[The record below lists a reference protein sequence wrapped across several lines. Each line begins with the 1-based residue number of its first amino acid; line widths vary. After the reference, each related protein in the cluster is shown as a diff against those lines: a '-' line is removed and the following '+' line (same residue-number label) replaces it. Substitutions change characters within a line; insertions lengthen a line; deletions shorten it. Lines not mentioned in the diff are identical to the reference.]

1 MESPNP
7 QTESTGDI
15 ARGAS
20 WIALGNVSSRVLGY
34 VREAVK
40 AGLFGTGAHVD
51 ALQLALTVPNQ
62 VYDLVTGGLVNSALV
77 PVFSAYAAEGR
88 DRRELWRLAGAVLT
102 VAAAG
107 VSALVAVLILLSP
120 ALVSLLGREHNPAA
134 QAQAADLLRLM
145 LPAVVLMSLAGVLTS
160 LLYALKRFSL
170 PAFSTTVFNAGIV
183 IATVL
188 LAGRLDVAAMAVGLL
203 FGATLQ
209 VVLQLPGIRDGLTA
223 LRFWPDLGHP
233 GLRRVLRLYL
243 PIVVSTIISQLSIYF
258 ALGVAWEFTGAIGWM
273 NYATTLYQLPLGLVG
288 VAVSS
293 AVLPTLAR
301 QAAAGQ
307 QIRPTLVQ
315 GLNLVLGLIVPATLG
330 LFVLAEPVVA
340 TAFERGQFTAAD
352 TQVTAAV
359 LQIFLSGLSFAAVDL
374 LLINAFYAQQNT
386 WTPSLVGV
394 LTVFIYIG
402 ATLVFRG
409 PFGFYSLMIADA
421 LKQIV
426 HACVTGWLLS
436 RRIGGFQG
444 SGLWPT
450 LGRILLAG
458 VAMSLATQASL
469 LAVSALP
476 LPAGVLGHL
485 LQAGLPGLV
494 GAGLYLWLAQRL
506 GISEV
511 AWLVAQIRKRLRL

>member
-1 MESPNP
+1 
-7 QTESTGDI
+7 
-15 ARGAS
+15 
-20 WIALGNVSSRVLGY
+20 
-34 VREAVK
+34 
-40 AGLFGTGAHVD
+40 
-51 ALQLALTVPNQ
+51 
-62 VYDLVTGGLVNSALV
+62 
-77 PVFSAYAAEGR
+77 
-88 DRRELWRLAGAVLT
+88 
-102 VAAAG
+102 
-107 VSALVAVLILLSP
+107 
-120 ALVSLLGREHNPAA
+120 
-134 QAQAADLLRLM
+134 LR
-145 LPAVVLMSLAGVLTS
+145 
-160 LLYALKRFSL
+160 
-170 PAFSTTVFNAGIV
+170 
-183 IATVL
+183 
-188 LAGRLDVAAMAVGLL
+188 
-203 FGATLQ
+203 
-209 VVLQLPGIRDGLTA
+209 
-223 LRFWPDLGHP
+223 
-233 GLRRVLRLYL
+233 
-243 PIVVSTIISQLSIYF
+243 
-258 ALGVAWEFTGAIGWM
+258 
-273 NYATTLYQLPLGLVG
+273 
-288 VAVSS
+288 
-293 AVLPTLAR
+293 
-301 QAAAGQ
+301 
-307 QIRPTLVQ
+307 
-315 GLNLVLGLIVPATLG
+315 
-330 LFVLAEPVVA
+330 AEPVVA

-402 ATLVFRG
+402 ATLIFRG

-511 AWLVAQIRKRLRL
+511 AWLVAQIRRRLRL